1 MSTTYVVGVRIDGS
15 AASYLRATQQA
26 QSGTRKF
33 AAAARAEFARLKSFV
48 QSTQGQL
55 ASLGLGVGLVQV
67 QRNAAALEK
76 KLTQVRLTAGASV
89 AEQTEAYQAMFDLIK
104 KNGGAIEDTLAGY
117 NNLIQAGLK
126 HKEALEATK
135 AVSLGKAVTGAN
147 EDSLSGAL
155 TVGAA
160 NYGFDLAKAGVATS
174 MLDRMTVAGRLGNAE
189 LENLST
195 IFPRVASRAQSAGMS
210 FDKTLAFIEGLSQI
224 ERQPERLATLADSTL
239 RLFTNAA
246 YAKDAEKATGVK
258 FFGRDGSRRDSITV
272 LEDMRKGFVKLT
284 TDAQRFQYI
293 NKAFGKTDLDT
304 QRGIFALLNGKSLG
318 EIRKFEEE
326 IKNAGGTL
334 QRDLPAAIANAADQA
349 SRLKNTLRE
358 SAEGFARPI
367 NETIASAI
375 KYLLNS
381 RAQGGLELSGGQI
394 AGGAAVGAAGV
405 YAMSRILP
413 GAIGRIVGRTGGVA
427 AGVAQGKALQA
438 AAGVTPVYVT
448 NWSEMNGG
456 GGGSGAA
463 SLLGTGGAAA
473 GGAASVGLLT
483 KLKTL
488 VSLVP
493 LAAGSSLGV
502 AGLGYTAA
510 GVGLAG
516 AAGYGIGTGIYKL
529 GLEGNKGGDGIGEL
543 VARFASMFGS
553 EEARRSIEIND
564 ASKTAN
570 PYKTPT
576 LVNPNLAVQNQ
587 VSPFNVA
594 PASAGLQKPAQ
605 DQKKVAPS
613 NPYLPVQAEPRSV
626 TAAPASAGLQKPA
639 QDRNNGSEGIGA
651 LVARVLGMFGNEEA
665 KRSLAIN
672 DALKNTKVG
681 GELTVRVL
689 GNPNLTV
696 QAEAKPFNGT
706 RMNTSLGQT
715 NMAAG
720 S

>member
-1 MSTTYVVGVRIDGS
+1 MSTTYVVGVRIDGN

-26 QSGTRKF
+26 QQSTRAF
-33 AAAARAEFARLKSFV
+33 VNAARAEFQRLKSIM

-55 ASLGLGVGLVQV
+55 ASLGLGVGLVQTG
-67 QRNAAALEK
+67 RNAALLEK
-76 KLTQVRLTAGASV
+76 KLTQVRLTAGASI
-89 AEQTEAYQAMFDLIK
+89 AEQSEAYREMFALIK

-258 FFGRDGSRRDSITV
+258 FFGKDGSRRDSITV

-326 IKNAGGTL
+326 IKSAGGTL

-381 RAQGGLELSGGQI
+381 KAQGGLELSGGQI

-405 YAMSRILP
+405 YALSRIVP
-413 GAIGRIVGRTGGVA
+413 GVVGKMIGRTGGLA

-448 NWSEMNGG
+448 NWSEMGG
-456 GGGSGAA
+456 GGGGAA
-463 SLLGTGGAAA
+463 GLLGVGGAAA
-473 GGAASVGLLT
+473 GGAAAVSVLT

-488 VSLVP
+488 AALAP
-493 LAAGSSLGV
+493 LAGASTLGV

-516 AAGYGIGTGIYKL
+516 AAGYGVGTGIYKY
-529 GLEGNKGGDGIGEL
+529 GLEGNKGGEGIGEL
-543 VARFASMFGS
+543 VARFMS
-553 EEARRSIEIND
+553 
-564 ASKTAN
+564 
-570 PYKTPT
+570 
-576 LVNPNLAVQNQ
+576 L
-587 VSPFNVA
+587 
-594 PASAGLQKPAQ
+594 
-605 DQKKVAPS
+605 
-613 NPYLPVQAEPRSV
+613 
-626 TAAPASAGLQKPA
+626 
-639 QDRNNGSEGIGA
+639 
-651 LVARVLGMFGNEEA
+651 FGNEEA
-665 KRSLAIN
+665 KRSVAIN
-672 DALKNTKVG
+672 DALKNSRVG
-681 GELTVRVL
+681 GEITIRVQ
-689 GNPNLTV
+689 GNPNLAV
-696 QAEAKPFNGT
+696 QAEAKPFTGT
-706 RMNTSLGQT
+706 RMNALGQT
-715 NMAAG
+715 MRGAG
-720 S
+720 E

>member
-26 QSGTRKF
+26 LQGTRAF
-33 AAAARAEFARLKSFV
+33 ANAARAEFQRLRGFM

-55 ASLGLGVGLVQV
+55 ASLGLGVGLVQTA
-67 QRNAAALEK
+67 RNAALLEK

-89 AEQTEAYQAMFDLIK
+89 AEQSEAYREMFTLIK

-258 FFGRDGSRRDSITV
+258 FFGKDGSRRDSITV

-326 IKNAGGTL
+326 IKTAGGTL

-367 NETIASAI
+367 NETIAGAI

-381 RAQGGLELSGGQI
+381 KAQGGLELSGGQI

-405 YAMSRILP
+405 YALSRILP
-413 GAIGRIVGRTGGVA
+413 GAVGRIVGRTGGVA

-448 NWSEMNGG
+448 NWSEM

-463 SLLGTGGAAA
+463 SLLGVGGAAA
-473 GGAASVGLLT
+473 GGAAAVSVLT

-488 VSLVP
+488 AALAP
-493 LAAGSSLGV
+493 LAGASKLGV

-516 AAGYGIGTGIYKL
+516 AAGYGVGTGIYKY
-529 GLEGNKGGDGIGEL
+529 GLEGNKGGEGIGEL
-543 VARFASMFGS
+543 VARFMS
-553 EEARRSIEIND
+553 
-564 ASKTAN
+564 
-570 PYKTPT
+570 
-576 LVNPNLAVQNQ
+576 L
-587 VSPFNVA
+587 
-594 PASAGLQKPAQ
+594 
-605 DQKKVAPS
+605 
-613 NPYLPVQAEPRSV
+613 
-626 TAAPASAGLQKPA
+626 
-639 QDRNNGSEGIGA
+639 
-651 LVARVLGMFGNEEA
+651 FGNEEA
-665 KRSLAIN
+665 KRSVAIN
-672 DALKNTKVG
+672 DALKNSKVG
-681 GELTVRVL
+681 GEITIRAL
-689 GNPNLTV
+689 GNPNLAV
-696 QAEAKPFNGT
+696 QVEAKPFTGT
-706 RMNTSLGQT
+706 RMNALGQT
-715 NMAAG
+715 MRGAG
-720 S
+720 E